1 MRFAYLSHLL
11 VWMLPVIAGQWMIA
25 GNILRRNLRAIVLP
39 TLILGSYLSIADA
52 FAVHWGIWYF
62 DRQQT
67 LGITLGP
74 DLPVEEALFFF
85 LTSLLVSQSLVMF
98 LPDRLRTPS
107 LP

>member
-1 MRFAYLSHLL
+1 MRTAYLSHLL
-11 VWMLPVIAGQWMIA
+11 LWMLPVIAGQWFVA
-25 GNILRRNLRAIVLP
+25 GRILRRNLRAVLLS
-39 TLILGSYLSIADA
+39 TLILGTYLSVADA

-98 LPDRLRTPS
+98 LPNHSRA
-107 LP
+107 

>member
-1 MRFAYLSHLL
+1 MRTAYLSHLL
-11 VWMLPVIAGQWMIA
+11 IWMLPVIAGQWFVA
-25 GNILRRNLRAIVLP
+25 GRILRRNLRAVLLP
-39 TLILGSYLSIADA
+39 TLILGTYLSVADA

-62 DRQQT
+62 DRHQT

-98 LPDRLRTPS
+98 LPNHSRA
-107 LP
+107 

>member
-1 MRFAYLSHLL
+1 MRTAYLSHLL
-11 VWMLPVIAGQWMIA
+11 LWMLPVIAGQWFVA
-25 GNILRRNLRAIVLP
+25 GRILRRNLRAVLLS
-39 TLILGSYLSIADA
+39 TLILGTYLSVADA

-98 LPDRLRTPS
+98 LPNHLRA
-107 LP
+107 